1 MVIVFVVDLFRLAV
15 LSMPKNLR
23 MVLVTDISGPGT
35 GADENSIEGDVINGS
50 LPFVV

>member
-1 MVIVFVVDLFRLAV
+1 MVIVVVVDLFRLAD

-23 MVLVTDISGPGT
+23 MVLVTDISGPST
-35 GADENSIEGDVINGS
+35 GADEISAEGDVVDGS